1 MLSDRFDWRSGGPLK
16 MLDIREERE
25 EEAIEDSRWCSV
37 IEWSSFSFSFPFS
50 FENIEKNFIVR

>member
-1 MLSDRFDWRSGGPLK
+1 

-25 EEAIEDSRWCSV
+25 EEAIEDSRWCSGT
-37 IEWSSFSFSFPFS
+37 EWSSFSFSFPFS